1 MREGDV
7 ILEVDRKPI
16 ASSEDAARLLG
27 TQRCGGHL
35 LRVMR
40 GEAAIFIVIPQL
52 LAVSLLAWLLDVFAN
67 GDPSFVFV
75 IGAIGWL
82 LAGLAVL
89 RVRDTASTG
98 FAR

>member
-1 MREGDV
+1 MLGLGCAWASIV
-7 ILEVDRKPI
+7 SLPYAMLANNIPSRKMGVN
-16 ASSEDAARLLG
+16 LG
-27 TQRCGGHL
+27 IFN
-35 LRVMR
+35 
-40 GEAAIFIVIPQL
+40 IFIVIPQL

-89 RVRDTASTG
+89 RVRDTASG
-98 FAR
+98 FGR